1 MYCYFS
7 TGNSKYFSPL
17 TSFVSA
23 QHIQGLWKFLD
34 YTEPHYSQNNTGL
47 SASTPN
53 PCVFWCSRL
62 FYQYPNLTLL
72 LGKMVIFLAD
82 TEYPL
87 QKHFSLQLSVNIF
100 VVSTFECPRK
110 TRLGQKQFLSYL
122 INCESHCRKVRKRPP
137 RSHFWS
143 PVTFLSENH
152 KTALG
157 QDYDP
162 FNPKFCPFYWQE
174 ITLFTEATQS
184 VDTFCCPLLLPNE
197 IFNYKNGNKIFNQP
211 PKSLH
216 PSENLNGK
224 SAMHLK
230 L

>member
-1 MYCYFS
+1 MHCYFS

-23 QHIQGLWKFLD
+23 QRIQGLWKCLD

-72 LGKMVIFLAD
+72 LGKMVTFLAY

-110 TRLGQKQFLSYL
+110 TRLGRKQFLSYL

-137 RSHFWS
+137 RSHSWS

-174 ITLFTEATQS
+174 ITLFTEAMQVWTLS
-184 VDTFCCPLLLPNE
+184 VVPYYSQTKFSTIKMGTRFLISPQNH
-197 IFNYKNGNKIFNQP
+197 YT
-211 PKSLH
+211 
-216 PSENLNGK
+216 
-224 SAMHLK
+224 HLK
-230 L
+230 I